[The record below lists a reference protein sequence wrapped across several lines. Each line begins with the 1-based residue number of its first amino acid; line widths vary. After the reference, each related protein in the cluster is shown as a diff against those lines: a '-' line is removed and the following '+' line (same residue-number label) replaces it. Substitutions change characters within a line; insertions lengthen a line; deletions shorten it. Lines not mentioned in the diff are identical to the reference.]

1 MVKMLLLTSLIFI
14 NIGLAMPSRI
24 VQPGDTLTQLAKG
37 TGYTVDEL
45 AYYNRLSDPN
55 QLRVGQ
61 DFFVP
66 YSRQEFEADVG
77 PMAWQPVSTT
87 VTSPVVSQPV
97 VQQPQAV
104 PTSQAQIVQQFT
116 IPWQNKTVGSPQSL
130 PKASSIQVWTGD
142 DAINRIRD
150 KFLPAGEDL
159 TEIQKAIVRREA
171 YTEDFYQDKD
181 SKGNPLPAVGVG
193 QTGDFLYMSPIDA
206 LKIQEN
212 RVKST
217 VGEDTFDNLPLN
229 KQEALLDAYYRGDIG
244 YYESPYKWIG
254 EYAQSVT
261 ATNPRVK
268 KQKLQDAYEEVWNSN
283 EYIERLGRI
292 KANKAKP
299 DDKGIMNRVQGW
311 MQELFGSSQPPEE
324 IQDKINAYA
333 AAQ

>member
-1 MVKMLLLTSLIFI
+1 MSISVALVFLTN
-14 NIGLAMPSRI
+14 NIGLTMPSRI
-24 VQPGDTLTQLAKG
+24 IQPGDTLTQLAKG

-45 AYYNRLSDPN
+45 AAYNRLSDPN

-87 VTSPVVSQPV
+87 VTNPVVSQPV

-193 QTGDFLYMSPIDA
+193 QTGDFLYTSPIDA
-206 LKIQEN
+206 LK
-212 RVKST
+212 
-217 VGEDTFDNLPLN
+217 
-229 KQEALLDAYYRGDIG
+229 
-244 YYESPYKWIG
+244 SPF
-254 EYAQSVT
+254 A
-261 ATNPRVK
+261 K
-268 KQKLQDAYEEVWNSN
+268 KV
-283 EYIERLGRI
+283 
-292 KANKAKP
+292 
-299 DDKGIMNRVQGW
+299 
-311 MQELFGSSQPPEE
+311 
-324 IQDKINAYA
+324 
-333 AAQ
+333 